1 MKEKIPKSKML
12 VLASIVAV
20 TFVVS
25 MLLIQNGDAEIVA
38 YDGPPKAAIID
49 QLYDEMPNENFHQ
62 KATEYLEA
70 AGYEVD
76 TFTTKDVTVDFYKN
90 LPTMN
95 YKLVVV
101 RTHGTETISGDDVV
115 LFTGERYTDDK
126 YIIEQLL
133 GQVKK
138 ATPLLEITYRAN
150 DNSSSE
156 WIIVNDTYRYL
167 KSPADQSERAQ
178 NEFFAISPKLVES
191 MNGKFQD
198 TIFILGG
205 CDTMSNPSMSN
216 ALIEKGGSEVFGWD
230 DTVGSTDNDNF
241 ILFFLRFYLDE
252 GYTIDQ
258 TMEKIQKYQE
268 KITMPYPANFI
279 NYNSLAE

>member
-1 MKEKIPKSKML
+1 MKEKITKSMIL
-12 VLASIVAV
+12 GLASIVAV
-20 TFVVS
+20 TFAVS
-25 MLLIQNGDAEIVA
+25 MLLVQNGEAENLA
-38 YDGPPKAAIID
+38 YDGPPKAVIID
-49 QLYDEMPNENFHQ
+49 QLSDEMPNEFFQQ
-62 KATEYLEA
+62 KATEYLET

-76 TFTTKDVTVDFYKN
+76 IFTTKDVTVDFYKN

-101 RTHGTETISGDDVV
+101 RTHGTESNTGDDVV

-126 YIIEQLL
+126 YITEQLL

-138 ATPLLEITYRAN
+138 ATPLLEILFRAN

-156 WIIVNDTYRYL
+156 WVIVNDTYRYL
-167 KSPADQSERAQ
+167 KSPAEQSERTQ

-191 MNGKFQD
+191 MNGKFHD

-205 CDTMSNPSMSN
+205 CDTMSNPSMSK
-216 ALIEKGGSEVFGWD
+216 ALIEQGGSEVFGWD
-230 DTVGSTDNDNF
+230 DTIGSTDNDNF
-241 ILFFLRFYLDE
+241 ILYFLRFHLVE
-252 GYTIDQ
+252 GYAIDQ
-258 TMEKIQKYQE
+258 TMEKIHKIQE

-279 NYNSLAE
+279 SYDSLTE

>member
-12 VLASIVAV
+12 VFVSIIAV
-20 TFVVS
+20 TFAVS
-25 MLLIQNGDAEIVA
+25 ILLIQNGEAENLV

-49 QLYDEMPNENFHQ
+49 QLYDEMPNEIFHQ

-76 TFTTKDVTVDFYKN
+76 IFTTKDVTVDFYKN

-101 RTHGTETISGDDVV
+101 RTHGTESNTGDDVV

-126 YIIEQLL
+126 YITEQLL

-138 ATPLLEITYRAN
+138 ATPLLEIVYRAN

-178 NEFFAISPKLVES
+178 NEFFAISPKSVES
-191 MNGKFQD
+191 MNGQFQD

-205 CDTMSNPSMSN
+205 CDTMSNPSMSK
-216 ALIEKGGSEVFGWD
+216 ALIEQGGSEVFGWD
-230 DTVGSTDNDNF
+230 DTVGSVDNDNT
-241 ILFFLRFYLDE
+241 ILFFLRFHLVE
-252 GYTIDQ
+252 GYAIDQ

-268 KITMPYPANFI
+268 NLNMAYPANFI
-279 NYNSLAE
+279 NYDSLTE

>member
-1 MKEKIPKSKML
+1 MKEKITKSMILGL
-12 VLASIVAV
+12 VSIVAV
-20 TFVVS
+20 TFAVS
-25 MLLIQNGDAEIVA
+25 ILLIQNGDAENLA

-49 QLYDEMPNENFHQ
+49 QLYDEIPNENFHQ

-76 TFTTKDVTVDFYKN
+76 IFTTKDVTVDFYKN

-101 RTHGTETISGDDVV
+101 RTHGTESNTGDDVV

-126 YIIEQLL
+126 YITEQLL

-138 ATPLLEITYRAN
+138 ATPLLEILFRAN

-156 WIIVNDTYRYL
+156 WIVVNDTYMYL
-167 KSPADQSERAQ
+167 KSPVDRSDKAQ
-178 NEFFAISPKLVES
+178 DEYFAISPKLVES
-191 MNGKFQD
+191 MNGKFHD

-205 CDTMSNPSMSN
+205 CDTMSNPSMSK
-216 ALIEKGGSEVFGWD
+216 ALIEQGGSEVFGWD

-241 ILFFLRFYLDE
+241 ILFFLRFHLDE

-279 NYNSLAE
+279 SYDSLTE

>member
-1 MKEKIPKSKML
+1 MKEKIPKSKIL

-25 MLLIQNGDAEIVA
+25 ILLIQNGEAEIVA

-49 QLYDEMPNENFHQ
+49 QLYDEIPNEKFHQ

-95 YKLVVV
+95 YKLVVI
-101 RTHGTETISGDDVV
+101 RTHGTETNSGDDVV
-115 LFTGERYTDDK
+115 LFTGERYTEDK
-126 YIIEQLL
+126 YITEQLL

-138 ATPLLEITYRAN
+138 ATPLLEIIYRAN

-205 CDTMSNPSMSN
+205 CDTMSNPSMSK

-268 KITMPYPANFI
+268 NLIMPYPANFI
-279 NYNSLAE
+279 NYNSLIK